1 MNDLL
6 RKHIV
11 LIDFNDLLPHVNSK
25 KKVKKQVLRKPFK
38 KKSSFSD
45 IAREC
50 EPQRALSDTRAL
62 PARCPRE
69 GLRKTSSACRPRSC
83 SRSSHSRRSA
93 GKPSKPSRSEAR
105 SCSFQTHGVYKRI
118 IIVHSIC
125 NPFLTVSCS
134 KDHLKS
140 WR

>member
-1 MNDLL
+1 M
-6 RKHIV
+6 
-11 LIDFNDLLPHVNSK
+11 
-25 KKVKKQVLRKPFK
+25 
-38 KKSSFSD
+38 KSSSLD

-50 EPQRALSDTRAL
+50 ELRRALSDTRAL
-62 PARCPRE
+62 PSRCPRE

-83 SRSSHSRRSA
+83 SRSSRSRRSA
-93 GKPSKPSRSEAR
+93 GKPSKPFRSEAR

-125 NPFLTVSCS
+125 NPFLTVSCP

-140 WR
+140 RDLTILCFFKDSISMKIFFVEILSNSERFSFPN